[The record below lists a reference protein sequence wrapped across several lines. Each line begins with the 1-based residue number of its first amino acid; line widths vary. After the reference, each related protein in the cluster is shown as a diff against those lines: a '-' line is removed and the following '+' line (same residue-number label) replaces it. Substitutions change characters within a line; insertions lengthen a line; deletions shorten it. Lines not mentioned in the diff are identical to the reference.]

1 MNKISII
8 TDSCCDLS
16 PRIVEEKK
24 IKIVPIYY
32 YFEEENIQYGEE
44 KKLSSNE
51 FFTKIL
57 QGLTPKTMGC
67 NPYKVEQLFEEELK
81 KGNDVIYISMSSKLS
96 GSFNHVL
103 AVKNELADLYTNN
116 KIEILDSLTGS
127 MGEGLIVL
135 KAVKMCEELYS
146 FDDIVNYINKNKL
159 CYNIEFFV
167 DDLSYLVKGGRLKNY
182 TAMIGNI
189 LNIKPIIKVNDFGE
203 AVETAKIRG
212 EKKAMDLLI
221 SRMKDMIDP
230 NEQIISVV
238 HSNYENGAYKLQEKI
253 KGLNNIKKIILT
265 EITPTIACHVGA
277 GNLGLAYKKKKQ

>member
-103 AVKNELADLYTNN
+103 
-116 KIEILDSLTGS
+116 
-127 MGEGLIVL
+127 
-135 KAVKMCEELYS
+135 AVKMCEELYS